1 MNYEEVI
8 KQLKEM
14 GDPKNIE
21 GMGRF
26 GIKTE
31 NNLGNS
37 VTTLRN
43 YAKKIGKDHDLAVKL
58 WDSGIRDA
66 RMVAACIEDPK
77 TVSEEQIDR
86 WVKDFDSWDICDHC
100 CGHLFDKTPY
110 AYKKAKEWTKKKEEF
125 QKRAGFSL
133 MAWLAVH
140 DKKVDD
146 SKFDEFLTIITIEST
161 DERNYVKKAINWA
174 LRNIGKRNISINK
187 RAIETAKKIQKFDSK
202 TAKWI
207 ASDAIREL
215 TSEKVKQKLVRKRIK
230 LVP

>member
-1 MNYEEVI
+1 MNYDDVM
-8 KQLKEM
+8 KQLKST
-14 GDPKNIE
+14 GSLKNIE

-37 VTTLRN
+37 VTELRN
-43 YAKKIGKDHDLAVKL
+43 FAKKIGKDHDLAVKL

-66 RMVAACIEDPK
+66 RMVAACIEDPE
-77 TVSEEQIDR
+77 TISEDQLEK

-100 CGHLFDKTPY
+100 CGHLIDKTPF
-110 AYKKAKEWTKKKEEF
+110 AYKKAKEWTKRKEEF
-125 QKRAGFSL
+125 QKRAGFAL

-146 SKFDEFLTIITIEST
+146 SEFEKFLAIIKNEST
-161 DERNYVKKAINWA
+161 DERNYVRKAVNWT
-174 LRNIGKRNISINK
+174 LRNIGKRNLPLNKLSIK
-187 RAIETAKKIQKFDSK
+187 TAEEIQKIDSK
-202 TAKWI
+202 AAKWI

-215 TSEKVKQKLVRKRIK
+215 TSIKVQEKVKRIS
-230 LVP
+230 LRR

>member
-1 MNYEEVI
+1 MNYDEIME
-8 KQLKEM
+8 QLKSM

-31 NNLGNS
+31 KNLGNS

-43 YAKKIGKDHDLAVKL
+43 FAKKIGKDHELAVKL

-66 RMVAACIEDPK
+66 RMVAACIEDPT
-77 TVSEEQIDR
+77 TVSEDQIDR
-86 WVKDFDSWDICDHC
+86 WVNDFDSWDICDHC
-100 CGHLFDKTPY
+100 CGHLFDKTPF
-110 AYKKAKEWTKKKEEF
+110 AYKKAKEWTLRKEEF

-146 SKFDEFLTIITIEST
+146 TKFEEFLTIIKKEST
-161 DERNYVKKAINWA
+161 DVRNYVRKAVNWA
-174 LRNIGKRNISINK
+174 LRNIGKRNTTMNK
-187 RAIETAKKIQKFDSK
+187 KAIEISREIQKIDSK
-202 TAKWI
+202 TARWI

-215 TSEKVKQKLVRKRIK
+215 TSEKVKQKLNRKK
-230 LVP
+230 N

>member
-1 MNYEEVI
+1 MDYNNVI
-8 KQLKEM
+8 KQLKLM
-14 GDPKNIE
+14 GNPKNIE

-43 YAKKIGKDHDLAVKL
+43 FAKKIGKNHELAVKL
-58 WDSGIRDA
+58 WDSGMRDA
-66 RMVAACIEDPK
+66 RMVAACIEDPE
-77 TVSEEQIDR
+77 TVSEEQIDN

-100 CGHLFDKTPY
+100 CGHLIDKTPF
-110 AYKKAKEWTKKKEEF
+110 AYKKAKEWSKRKEEF
-125 QKRAGFSL
+125 QKRAEFSL

-146 SKFDEFLTIITIEST
+146 VKFEGFLIIIKKEST
-161 DERNYVKKAINWA
+161 DERNYVRKAVNWA
-174 LRNIGKRNISINK
+174 LRNIGKRNNAMNK
-187 RAIETAKKIQKFDSK
+187 KAIEISKEIKKINSK

-215 TSEKVKQKLVRKRIK
+215 TSKKVQERIK
-230 LVP
+230 KYDLS